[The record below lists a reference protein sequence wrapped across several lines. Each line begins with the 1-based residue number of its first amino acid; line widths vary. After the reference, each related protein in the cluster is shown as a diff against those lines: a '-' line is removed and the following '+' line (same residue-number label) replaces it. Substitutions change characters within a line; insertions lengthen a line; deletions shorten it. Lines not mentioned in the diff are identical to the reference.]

1 MMGRRIKKIFST
13 IKKPLLEVYYQTKL
27 VIKKGL
33 DFIYETQRKYIDPAM
48 KKIGHLLTH
57 NPIINVKGLTVIWF
71 GFIKVHM
78 TRKRRAAIYGYA
90 FISIWLIGFA
100 IFTLY
105 PMFYSFYLSLTES
118 YYNIE
123 GIRISWVGFQ
133 NYPLVIRDS
142 RLLPLFIAYI
152 SKMVLA
158 VPLII
163 VFAILIAV
171 LINNPIKMKGFWRT
185 IFFLPVVISSGPVIN
200 YLNEQNATSLPSL
213 QDSNVLL
220 YIQTN
225 LGAWLANPLEL
236 VLTSMLQILWYAGV
250 PILIFLAS
258 LQKIDPSIYEAAS
271 IDGASPWDR
280 FWKITLPSIRP
291 FITIVIV
298 YVVVSM
304 SMFEETDGILT
315 TIKLHMQLGDTTSN
329 FWFGYGFASAAAWIY
344 FMLMIIIMGFFILI
358 MKPRREK
365 N

>member
-1 MMGRRIKKIFST
+1 MKKRLAYIVEA
-13 IKKPLLEVYYQTKL
+13 IKKPFIKLSELIKTGLTKSR
-27 VIKKGL
+27 
-33 DFIYETQRKYIDPAM
+33 DFIYEINRRHIYPVTNKIKYA
-48 KKIGHLLTH
+48 LTH
-57 NPIINVKGLTVIWF
+57 NPILRVDGLKIKLFSFIT
-71 GFIKVHM
+71 IKV
-78 TRKRRAAIYGYA
+78 TRKRRAAIYGFS
-90 FISIWLIGFA
+90 FIAIWIVGFA

-123 GIRISWVGFQ
+123 GIRITWVGFQ
-133 NYPLVIRDS
+133 NYPMVIRNS
-142 RLLPLFIAYI
+142 TLLPLFINYVG
-152 SKMVLA
+152 KMVLA

-163 VFAILIAV
+163 VFAILISV

-200 YLNEQNATSLPSL
+200 YLNEQEATSLPSL
-213 QDSNVLL
+213 QNSNVLF
-220 YIQTN
+220 YIQEN
-225 LGAWLANPLEL
+225 LGAWLAGPLET
-236 VLTSMLQILWYAGV
+236 VLMSMLQILWYAGV
-250 PILIFLAS
+250 PILIFLAA
-258 LQKIDPSIYEAAS
+258 LQKIDPSVYEAAS

-298 YVVVSM
+298 YIVVSM
-304 SMFEETDGILT
+304 SMFEDTDGILS

-344 FMLMIIIMGFFILI
+344 FALMVIIMGIFILI
-358 MKPRREK
+358 LKPRKEK

>member
-1 MMGRRIKKIFST
+1 MIGKWLHKAIETIEKPFIWLGKHIRMG
-13 IKKPLLEVYYQTKL
+13 LTKSA
-27 VIKKGL
+27 
-33 DFIYETQRKYIDPAM
+33 DFLYEIHRKYIYPVT
-48 KKIGHLLTH
+48 KKIGYVCLH
-57 NPIINVKGLTVIWF
+57 NPIIHVEGLRIKLF
-71 GFIKVHM
+71 GFIKIKV
-78 TRKRRAAIYGYA
+78 TRKRRAAIYGFA
-90 FISIWLIGFA
+90 FILIWLIGFA
-100 IFTLY
+100 VFTLY

-123 GIRISWVGFQ
+123 GIRTTWVGFQ

-142 RLLPLFIAYI
+142 TFLPLFTAYI
-152 SKMVLA
+152 GKMILA
-158 VPLII
+158 VPLIV

-213 QDSNVLL
+213 QNSNVLF
-220 YIQTN
+220 YIQEN
-225 LGAWLANPLEL
+225 LGTWLANPLEI

-258 LQKIDPSIYEAAS
+258 LQKIDPSVYEAAS
-271 IDGASPWDR
+271 IDGASVWDR

-298 YVVVSM
+298 YIVVSM
-304 SMFEETDGILT
+304 SMFEETDGILSM
-315 TIKLHMQLGDTTSN
+315 IKLHMQLGDTTSN
-329 FWFGYGFASAAAWIY
+329 FWFGYGFAAAAAWIY
-344 FMLMIIIMGFFILI
+344 FVLMVIIMGFFILI
-358 MKPRREK
+358 LKPRREK